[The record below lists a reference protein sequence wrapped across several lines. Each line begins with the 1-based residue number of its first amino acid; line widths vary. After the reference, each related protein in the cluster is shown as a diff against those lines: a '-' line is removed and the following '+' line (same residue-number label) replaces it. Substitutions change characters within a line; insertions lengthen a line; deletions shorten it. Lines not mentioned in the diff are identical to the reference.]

1 MDKEMTK
8 LFSRISNKGLSARK
22 FFALCLTLALLS
34 TLLPITRSHAQS
46 NATNKLSL
54 ALQQV
59 LGANNLLV
67 WSDPSKRTVRTL
79 IQTNGPVS
87 SALIT
92 AVTRAGGTVVRQFSS
107 INGMLVELPKNQ
119 VLSIASRS
127 DVERM
132 TGDHLAQQSA
142 SHLEAATLADA
153 VREYRPLT
161 RSFNGLDGSGVG
173 IAILDS
179 GIMSSHNNFDNAL
192 GLIPRITAS
201 TNIVSSNL
209 NLLKFE
215 GLLGIVTNL
224 LGDLLGLG
232 NTDDYGHGSHV
243 AGVAAGRSAGSSN
256 SRGYM
261 GIAPNANLIDVR
273 VLDGRGLDRPAI

>member
-1 MDKEMTK
+1 MTK
-8 LFSRISNKGLSARK
+8 LFSRISNIGLSARK

-34 TLLPITRSHAQS
+34 TLLPLTRSYAQG

-59 LGANNLLV
+59 LGTNNLLV
-67 WSDPSKRTVRTL
+67 WSDPSRRTVRTL

-107 INGMLVELPKNQ
+107 INGMLAELPKNQ

-161 RSFNGLDGSGVG
+161 R
-173 IAILDS
+173 IIQRTRRQRRW
-179 GIMSSHNNFDNAL
+179 HCH
-192 GLIPRITAS
+192 PR
-201 TNIVSSNL
+201 L
-209 NLLKFE
+209 R
-215 GLLGIVTNL
+215 
-224 LGDLLGLG
+224 
-232 NTDDYGHGSHV
+232 HHV
-243 AGVAAGRSAGSSN
+243 ESQ
-256 SRGYM
+256 
-261 GIAPNANLIDVR
+261 
-273 VLDGRGLDRPAI
+273 